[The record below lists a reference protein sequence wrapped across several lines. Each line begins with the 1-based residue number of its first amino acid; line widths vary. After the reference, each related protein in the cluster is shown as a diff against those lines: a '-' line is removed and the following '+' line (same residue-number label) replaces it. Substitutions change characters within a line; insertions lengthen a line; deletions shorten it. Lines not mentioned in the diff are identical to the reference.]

1 MYELKLKKC
10 TKCKSVVQVFSPSKT
25 SITCCG
31 KDMIDVLPNQND
43 ASPEKHLPVY
53 EIVDNNLKIT
63 VHHVMEQD
71 HYIEWILVKN
81 LTGSKQKLFSPQ
93 DEISM
98 IIPYEK
104 GSIIYSYCNKHGLW
118 MTKVD

>member
-10 TKCKSVVQVFSPSKT
+10 TKCKSVMQVLSPSKT

-63 VHHVMEQD
+63 VHHVMEKD

-81 LTGSKQKLFSPQ
+81 LTGNTQKLFSPQ

-98 IIPYEK
+98 MVPYEK